1 MKKTI
6 CFRTKY
12 GWINASE
19 EDNIITVIAFG
30 KINNKGSS
38 SSLNLFKKQMKEYL
52 KGKKVSWN
60 FKYKVNG
67 SVAQKKIWS
76 ELKKIPYGKTR
87 SYGYI
92 AKKLNTSPRYVG
104 KVCGQNKHLIVI
116 PCHRVIRNDGTLGGF
131 SSIGGLSLKQQL
143 LELEK

>member
-1 MKKTI
+1 MEKAI
-6 CFRTKY
+6 CFKTKY
-12 GWINASE
+12 GWINATEKSRF
-19 EDNIITVIAFG
+19 ITSISFG
-30 KINNKGSS
+30 KIKNKGTSEL
-38 SSLNLFKKQMKEYL
+38 LNLFQRQMKEYI
-52 KGKKVSWN
+52 KGKKISWK
-60 FKYKVNG
+60 FKYKING
-67 SVAQKKIWS
+67 CITLKKIWS

-104 KVCGQNKHLIVI
+104 KVCGQNKHLIVV

-131 SSIGGLSLKQQL
+131 SSIGGLILKQQL

>member
-1 MKKTI
+1 
-6 CFRTKY
+6 
-12 GWINASE
+12 
-19 EDNIITVIAFG
+19 
-30 KINNKGSS
+30 
-38 SSLNLFKKQMKEYL
+38 MKEYI
-52 KGKKVSWN
+52 KGKKVSWK
-60 FKYKVNG
+60 FKYKING
-67 SVAQKKIWS
+67 SITQKKIWS

-104 KVCGQNKHLIVI
+104 KVCGQNKHLIVV

-131 SSIGGLSLKQQL
+131 SSIGGLILKQQL

>member
-1 MKKTI
+1 M
-6 CFRTKY
+6 
-12 GWINASE
+12 
-19 EDNIITVIAFG
+19 IAFG

-67 SVAQKKIWS
+67 SVVQKKIWS

-104 KVCGQNKHLIVI
+104 KVCGQNKHLIVV

>member
-19 EDNIITVIAFG
+19 EDSIITVIAFG

-52 KGKKVSWN
+52 K
-60 FKYKVNG
+60 
-67 SVAQKKIWS
+67 
-76 ELKKIPYGKTR
+76 ERL
-87 SYGYI
+87 
-92 AKKLNTSPRYVG
+92 
-104 KVCGQNKHLIVI
+104 
-116 PCHRVIRNDGTLGGF
+116 
-131 SSIGGLSLKQQL
+131 
-143 LELEK
+143 

>member
-19 EDNIITVIAFG
+19 EDSIITMIAFG

-76 ELKKIPYGKTR
+76 EL
-87 SYGYI
+87 
-92 AKKLNTSPRYVG
+92 
-104 KVCGQNKHLIVI
+104 
-116 PCHRVIRNDGTLGGF
+116 
-131 SSIGGLSLKQQL
+131 SLRHGINSKCFPPL
-143 LELEK
+143 FINVSLP